1 MSNFNNSNINITK
14 YANNLIYDYTIQSG
28 DNFKNKSFSACLNPK
43 IDKSSITQLLAGINS
58 ILTLYNECKLL
69 SA

>member
-14 YANNLIYDYTIQSG
+14 SANNLTHDYTTQSG

-43 IDKSSITQLLAGINS
+43 IDKSNIFH
-58 ILTLYNECKLL
+58 
-69 SA
+69 